1 LFTAEFLSRTSAKKS
16 VAQEV
21 LTKLKE
27 RYREPH
33 RHYHTLAH
41 IENGLRVYNELC
53 SKPLLPLEF
62 FAWAYHDA
70 VYDTTQSDNEQ
81 RSAEVFMRD
90 AATLGFSME
99 DSDRV
104 TNLILATAPSAEPL
118 SVINDIDLIVLGA
131 EPAVYDKYVTDI
143 RKEYHW
149 VEPEVWR
156 KGRTAVLRQILKRE
170 ALYITEPFITN
181 FTLQAIE
188 NMSRELQS
196 L

>member
-1 LFTAEFLSRTSAKKS
+1 VFTAEFLSHTTAKRV

-21 LTKLKE
+21 LNRLKD
-27 RYREPH
+27 RYKEPH

-41 IENGLRVYNELC
+41 IENGLKVHSELC
-53 SKPLLPLEF
+53 SQPLQPLEF
-62 FAWAYHDA
+62 FAWVYHDA

-81 RSAEVFMRD
+81 KSAEVFMRD
-90 AATLGFSME
+90 AKTLGFSME

-104 TNLILATAPSAEPL
+104 TKLILATAPSAEPL

-131 EPAVYDKYVTDI
+131 EPKVYDRYVKNI
-143 RKEYHW
+143 RKEYNW

-156 KGRTAVLRQILKRE
+156 KGRTAVLRQILKRP
-170 ALYITEPFITN
+170 ALYITEPFIEK

-188 NMSRELQS
+188 NMSRELLS